1 MFSAPALAVLLALIV
16 SVLLVYCLPVW
27 ASLSITFAAVAIVA
41 IGGGALL
48 AKASVAGAV
57 GVTVVWLWRR
67 HLRRRAMKQAPADM
81 KVFAIPGARTKA
93 PQADRRRTE
102 RQAA

>member
-57 GVTVVWLWRR
+57 GVTVVWLWR